1 MCFTIGPVNP
11 GGPLSN
17 SFTESFLKISIM
29 LVTLLH
35 EQDDDEPFRSKSSFD
50 EKKKQENGA
59 KIMIITHFPFV
70 VCNDGAHYHNSDS
83 LSSGNIFAML

>member
-1 MCFTIGPVNP
+1 MCFTIGPIGPIGPVNP
-11 GGPLSN
+11 GGPLSI

-35 EQDDDEPFRSKSSFD
+35 DEQDDCEPFRSKSSFD

-59 KIMIITHFPFV
+59 
-70 VCNDGAHYHNSDS
+70 
-83 LSSGNIFAML
+83 